1 MKITSIGSCRIY
13 DPLALAGKKL
23 SQEGVA
29 GFSHNTKEHLQL
41 LRSPPALP
49 PDDILS
55 AITNLPRKRPAVPC
69 DDPDSFFIVEISS
82 IRVLRYG
89 EWYLQINRFFTYVSG
104 VAGTE
109 YNALSFKSQEALRD
123 GLNGIPTLPLNVNE
137 VEFYEQSED
146 EVYADALKIKEVLG
160 GRVLFVCHWDTDR
173 DGRLIPQRTTVRRA
187 LARLAIDH
195 GAFVLDPTP
204 YVKQHGNAFV
214 DLGHL
219 SEEFKTN
226 MASILS
232 NRLAEIAACL
242 EKTRER

>member
-1 MKITSIGSCRIY
+1 MKVTSIGSCRIY
-13 DPLALAGKKL
+13 DPLMLAGKEL

-49 PDDILS
+49 PDEMLS
-55 AITNLPRKRPAVPC
+55 TITCLPRKRPVVPC
-69 DDPDSFFIVEISS
+69 NDPARFFVVEISS

-89 EWYLQINRFFTYVSG
+89 DWFLQINRFFTYVSG
-104 VAGTE
+104 VAGAQ

-123 GLNGIPTLPLNVNE
+123 GLRGIPTLPLNADE
-137 VEFYEQSED
+137 LEFYEQSED
-146 EVYADALKIKEVLG
+146 EVYADALKIKEILG

-173 DGRLIPQRTTVRRA
+173 HGRLIPQRTTVRRA

-195 GAFVLDPTP
+195 DAFVLDPTP
-204 YVKQHGNAFV
+204 YVKQHGNAFA
-214 DLGHL
+214 DLGHF

-226 MASILS
+226 MANILG
-232 NRLAEIAACL
+232 NRLAEIASCL
-242 EKTRER
+242 PGEKA